1 MTDVI
6 DFTSR
11 LKTALE
17 HRFWQSLNSAVRPAL
32 WEQAVILSKLAFDP
46 RFTEIAED
54 EPSLAL
60 TWTEGDADLSIAFVM
75 DQNSGVIHVEAAIFI
90 DGAGGYDVTRMG
102 TLGEPRQDTEALKKD
117 VMVHID
123 RAKALLAVK
132 AYRSQVFGGVY

>member
-17 HRFWQSLNSAVRPAL
+17 IRFRQSLDEAVRPAL
-32 WEQAVILSKLAFDP
+32 WDQAVILDKLSFDP

-75 DQNSGVIHVEAAIFI
+75 DQKTGAIHVESAVFK
-90 DGAGGYDVTRMG
+90 DGAGGYDVSRIG
-102 TLGEPRQDTEALKKD
+102 TLAEPRHDREALKKD
-117 VMVHID
+117 VAVHID
-123 RAKALLAVK
+123 RAKTLLTVK
-132 AYRSQVFGGVY
+132 AYRSQVFGPN